1 MVKFDPNNELSD
13 KELDTLAEKD
23 FDMFLDY
30 LDQKAEYL
38 KKFTKPLD
46 PYHLKRY
53 AEQTKKETTGESL
66 TTEEIKKLQKQGEEN
81 TRMSDEE
88 LEQHEEWMEKRNEM
102 LKKTFGV
109 KNFKTH
115 RSQWFD

>member
-38 KKFTKPLD
+38 KQFTKPLSS
-46 PYHLKRY
+46 YHTKRF
-53 AEQTKKETTGESL
+53 ASISAATQGKQL
-66 TTEEIKKLQKQGEEN
+66 TD
-81 TRMSDEE
+81 DE
-88 LEQHEEWMEKRNEM
+88 
-102 LKKTFGV
+102 LKKATEIGKENERKATEKIADRLAEYE
-109 KNFKTH
+109 KNDPKYKDEGIKNIKTN
-115 RSQWFD
+115 RRQWFD

>member
-13 KELDTLAEKD
+13 KELDALAEKD

-38 KKFTKPLD
+38 KEFTKP
-46 PYHLKRY
+46 PSSYHTKRF
-53 AEQTKKETTGESL
+53 ASISAATQGKQL
-66 TTEEIKKLQKQGEEN
+66 TD
-81 TRMSDEE
+81 DE
-88 LEQHEEWMEKRNEM
+88 
-102 LKKTFGV
+102 LKKAGEIGKENERKAAEKIADRLEEFE
-109 KNFKTH
+109 KNHPKYKDEGIKNIKTH

>member
-13 KELDTLAEKD
+13 KELDALAEKD

-46 PYHLKRY
+46 PYHLKRF
-53 AEQTKKETTGESL
+53 AEQTKKETKGESL
-66 TTEEIKKLQKQGEEN
+66 TTEELRKLQKQGEEN

-88 LEQHEEWMEKRNEM
+88 LEQHSEWMEKRNEM
-102 LKKTFGV
+102 LKETFGV
-109 KNFKTH
+109 KNIKT
-115 RSQWFD
+115 RRDQWFD

>member
-13 KELDTLAEKD
+13 KELDALAEKD

-38 KKFTKPLD
+38 KQFTKPLD

-53 AEQTKKETTGESL
+53 AEQTKKETKGESL
-66 TTEEIKKLQKQGEEN
+66 TTDEIKKLQKLGEEN
-81 TRMSDEE
+81 TKMTDEE
-88 LEQHEEWMEKRNEM
+88 LEKHLEWKEKEYEM
-102 LKKTFGV
+102 LRKAFGM
-109 KNFKTH
+109 KNVKTH

>member
-13 KELDTLAEKD
+13 KELDALAEKN
-23 FDMFLDY
+23 FDDFLDY
-30 LDQKAEYL
+30 LDQKSEHL

-53 AEQTKKETTGESL
+53 ASMDKLETKGESL
-66 TTEEIKKLQKQGEEN
+66 TVEEIKKLQKLGEEN
-81 TRMSDEE
+81 TKMTDEE
-88 LEQHEEWMEKRNEM
+88 LEKHLEWKEKQYEM
-102 LKKTFGV
+102 LRNVFGM
-109 KNFKTH
+109 KNVKTH